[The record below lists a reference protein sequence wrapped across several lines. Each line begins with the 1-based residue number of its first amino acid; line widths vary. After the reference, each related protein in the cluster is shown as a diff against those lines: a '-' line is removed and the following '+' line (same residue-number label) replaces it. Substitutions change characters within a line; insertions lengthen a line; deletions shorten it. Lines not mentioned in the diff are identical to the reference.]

1 MTGCRKETRLP
12 VPFFS
17 SSLTLLFDAYFPRYP
32 ASPFRLKFLPTIR
45 ADLLWTPLCH
55 PPLLDLSLIVLDPAP
70 VATKPPPPSCT
81 SFPLLH
87 YVATFRTDVYLSFI
101 IPFCVVIS
109 VPTLIAAVM
118 ARWDKA
124 FSTIQAFQFFSHTF
138 TPLLLFYTMGG
149 GALLF
154 DAYLELIAN
163 LLDGAEAFEAAL
175 DQKFQSLALAVEMLL
190 IVVKCL
196 ISEGNRYCQKVT

>member
-1 MTGCRKETRLP
+1 MALIHRQQIAEPAAIFPALVLARQLGAARPAFFRRFLLLRVCFP
-12 VPFFS
+12 V
-17 SSLTLLFDAYFPRYP
+17 
-32 ASPFRLKFLPTIR
+32 FLP
-45 ADLLWTPLCH
+45 PF
-55 PPLLDLSLIVLDPAP
+55 DPAP

-138 TPLLLFYTMGG
+138 TPLSPILHHGG
-149 GALLF
+149 EVLY
-154 DAYLELIAN
+154 YLTL
-163 LLDGAEAFEAAL
+163 
-175 DQKFQSLALAVEMLL
+175 
-190 IVVKCL
+190 
-196 ISEGNRYCQKVT
+196 T